1 MVSDA
6 ALLELADAFAR
17 SHRGD
22 DFAALVATRV
32 GRCSEANRVRLAGW
46 LSARAESQRDDLAA
60 ADVAERVFCARPTRE
75 SLAALRES
83 AVRAGTWS
91 AVRERTYA
99 LLEESAQPLLVEALM
114 GEGDLTRAAEAATSP
129 RARTPAFRA
138 VRAALVEVLAPRDPR
153 AAADVLRAQAQGLI
167 AQRGRASYAEAC
179 GCLARAQG
187 MLVGVGARAL
197 AERWIDE
204 VRAQHGNLPAL
215 TQLLDLHFGEPARA
229 TG

>member
-1 MVSDA
+1 M
-6 ALLELADAFAR
+6 
-17 SHRGD
+17 
-22 DFAALVATRV
+22 ATRV

-138 VRAALVEVLAPRDPR
+138 VLAALVEVLAPRDPR
-153 AAADVLRAQAQGLI
+153 AAAGVLRAQAPGPT
-167 AQRGRASYAEAC
+167 AHRGPASATED
-179 GCLARAQG
+179 R
-187 MLVGVGARAL
+187 GVA
-197 AERWIDE
+197 D
-204 VRAQHGNLPAL
+204 
-215 TQLLDLHFGEPARA
+215 
-229 TG
+229 